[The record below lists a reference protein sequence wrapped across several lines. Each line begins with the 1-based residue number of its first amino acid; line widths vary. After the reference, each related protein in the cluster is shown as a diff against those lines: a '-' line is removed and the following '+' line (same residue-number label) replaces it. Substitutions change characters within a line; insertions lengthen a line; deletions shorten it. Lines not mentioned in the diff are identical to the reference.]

1 MRMVQAERVQQDEI
15 IITNPDAARAL
26 RDTRLLAYFLEPQS
40 PSVVARRI
48 GQPANLVHHHVKR
61 CLELGLLME
70 QRRQGRRVYYQLVA
84 KTFKCRRSLLGVEE
98 DEGAFVRDLTS
109 AFMDAFVRSDRLH
122 GNQDLEYAARGFERV
137 PDALSDS
144 DARVALS
151 ERSEA
156 RPAHLVSRTLKL
168 QPETYL
174 KLVRDI
180 TRLVLEAESKSTLDG
195 ACTLSFL
202 AFDGVVHGLKDDTQV
217 VSRFAL

>member
-1 MRMVQAERVQQDEI
+1 MRTVQAERVQQDEI

-48 GQPANLVHHHVKR
+48 GQRANLVHHHVKR
-61 CLELGLLME
+61 SLELGLLME
-70 QRRQGRRVYYQLVA
+70 QRRQGRRVYYQL
-84 KTFKCRRSLLGVEE
+84 E

-109 AFMDAFVRSDRLH
+109 AFMDAFVRPDRLH
-122 GNQDLEYAARGFERV
+122 GNQDLEYTARGFERV
-137 PDALSDS
+137 PDVLSDS

-156 RPAHLVSRTLKL
+156 RPAHPVSRTLKL

-174 KLVRDI
+174 KLVRD
-180 TRLVLEAESKSTLDG
+180 TSRLVLEAESESTLDG

-202 AFDGVVHGLKDDTQV
+202 AFDSVVHGLNDDTQV
-217 VSRFAL
+217 VSSFAL